1 MNSNYHSSL
10 SRILSLFALGLFM
23 FTAACTQP
31 STVDSAAPVSK
42 VTQPEWSKNA
52 TIYEVNVR
60 QYTPEGTFS
69 AFSEH
74 LPRLKE
80 MGVDILWFMPIHPIG
95 KINRKENENS
105 MGSYY
110 SVQDYKAVS
119 SDYGT
124 AEDFRAVVQQA
135 HSLEMKVI
143 LDWVPNH
150 TAWDNPW
157 TENKDWYVL
166 NEEGDFIPP
175 LGTDWTDVIQL
186 DYTNEEMRAAMIDAM
201 KYWVAEFGVDGYR
214 CDVAGMVPT
223 DFWIRAHAELDEVK
237 DVFMLAED
245 GEPELL
251 IEAFDMNYAWEY
263 AHIIREIAKGAMTFD
278 RLDSLLAEDAK
289 KFPENSYRMYFTSN
303 HDENSWNGTDI
314 EMYGDN
320 FQNFAVLSATIDGMP
335 LVYSGQE
342 AVLDK
347 QLLFFEKDEIEWKD
361 YELVDFYTDLLALN
375 KRNEAL
381 WNGAHGANPVRISSP
396 EGTYAYQ
403 RNKDDFGV
411 YVGLNNT
418 QMAQEISFPLE
429 AGTTYKVYGM
439 DFVEY
444 EANSNDVV
452 SIPANSWL
460 IFSTH

>member
-1 MNSNYHSSL
+1 MNSTTSFSP
-10 SRILSLFALGLFM
+10 SRIVSLCIAGLFVLS
-23 FTAACTQP
+23 AACTQP
-31 STVDSAAPVSK
+31 STMDAVAPVSK
-42 VTQPEWSKNA
+42 VEHPEWSKNA

-60 QYTPEGTFS
+60 QYTPEGTFN

-80 MGVDILWFMPIHPIG
+80 IGVDILWFMPIHPIG
-95 KINRKENENS
+95 KINRKETESS

-110 SVQDYKAVS
+110 SVQDYKSVS

-124 AEDFRAVVQQA
+124 KEDFKRMVEQA
-135 HSLEMKVI
+135 HGLGMKVI

-166 NEEGDFIPP
+166 NEEDDFIPP

-186 DYTNEEMRAAMIDAM
+186 DYTNEEMRDAMIDAM

-214 CDVAGMVPT
+214 CDVAGKVPT
-223 DFWIRAHAELDEVK
+223 DFWVRAHAELDEVK

-245 GEPELL
+245 EEPELL

-289 KFPENSYRMYFTSN
+289 KFPDNSYRMYFTSN
-303 HDENSWNGTDI
+303 HDENSWNGTDV

-361 YELVDFYTDLLALN
+361 YALVDFYTDLLALN

-381 WNGAHGANPVRISSP
+381 WNGAHGANPIRISSP

-403 RNKDDFGV
+403 RNKADFGV

-418 QMAQEISFPLE
+418 QMTQEISFPLE
-429 AGTTYKVYGM
+429 AGTIYKVYGM
-439 DFVEY
+439 ETTQF
-444 EANSNDVV
+444 EATGNDSMGV
-452 SIPANSWL
+452 PAHSWV
-460 IFSTH
+460 IVSTH

>member
-1 MNSNYHSSL
+1 MDSNYHSS
-10 SRILSLFALGLFM
+10 STRILSLFALGLFIL
-23 FTAACTQP
+23 TAACTQP
-31 STVDSAAPVSK
+31 SRVDSAAPVSK
-42 VTQPEWSKNA
+42 VTKPEWSKNA

-60 QYTPEGTFS
+60 QYTPEGTFNS
-69 AFSEH
+69 FSEH

-124 AEDFRAVVQQA
+124 AEDFSALVQQA
-135 HSLEMKVI
+135 HSLGMKVI

-166 NEEGDFIPP
+166 GEEGDFIPP

-214 CDVAGMVPT
+214 CDVAGKVPT
-223 DFWIRAHAELDEVK
+223 DFWVRAHAELDEVK

-263 AHIIREIAKGAMTFD
+263 AHIIREIAKGTMTFD

-289 KFPENSYRMYFTSN
+289 KFPDNSYRMYFTSN
-303 HDENSWNGTDI
+303 HDENSWNGSDI

-320 FQNFAVLSATIDGMP
+320 FQNFAVLSGTIDGMP

-342 AVLDK
+342 AVLEK
-347 QLLFFEKDEIEWKD
+347 RLLFFEKDEIEWKD
-361 YELVDFYTDLLALN
+361 YALVDFYTDLLALN

-381 WNGAHGANPVRISSP
+381 WNGDHGANPIRISSP
-396 EGTYAYQ
+396 QGTYAYQ

-418 QMAQEISFPLE
+418 QMTQEISFPLE
-429 AGTTYKVYGM
+429 AGTIYKIYGM

-444 EANSNDVV
+444 EANGNDVMSV
-452 SIPANSWL
+452 PANSWL
-460 IFSTH
+460 ILSTH

>member
-1 MNSNYHSSL
+1 MNLHHQSYL
-10 SRILSLFALGLFM
+10 SRNLSLFVLGLFM
-23 FTAACTQP
+23 HTVACTQS
-31 STVDSAAPVSK
+31 STMDSVAPVSK

-60 QYTPEGTFS
+60 QYTSEGTFN

-95 KINRKENENS
+95 KVNRKENEDS

-119 SDYGT
+119 TDYGT
-124 AEDFRAVVQQA
+124 EEDFRVLVEQV
-135 HSLEMKVI
+135 HNLGMKVI

-166 NEEGDFIPP
+166 NEKGDFIPP

-186 DYTNEEMRAAMIDAM
+186 NYANEDMRTSMIDAM

-214 CDVAGMVPT
+214 CDVAGKVPT
-223 DFWIRAHAELDEVK
+223 DFWVRAHNELDEIK

-251 IEAFDMNYAWEY
+251 LEAFDMNYAWEY

-278 RLDSLLAEDAK
+278 RLDSLLMEDAK
-289 KFPENSYRMYFTSN
+289 KFPDNSYRMFFTSN
-303 HDENSWNGTDI
+303 HDENSWKGTDTDL
-314 EMYGDN
+314 YGNN

-335 LVYSGQE
+335 LIYSGQE

-347 QLLFFEKDEIEWKD
+347 QLLFFEKDEIDWKD
-361 YELVDFYTDLLALN
+361 YALVDFYTDLLALN
-375 KRNEAL
+375 KRNRAL
-381 WNGAHGANPVRISSP
+381 WNGSYGANPVRISSP

-403 RNKDDFGV
+403 RNKGDFGV

-418 QMAQEISFPLE
+418 QMTQDFNLPLE
-429 AGTTYKVYGM
+429 VGTMYKTYGM
-439 DFVEY
+439 DSAFY
-444 EANSNDVV
+444 EANGNDVM
-452 SIPANSWL
+452 SIPANSWVIL
-460 IFSTH
+460 STH

>member
-1 MNSNYHSSL
+1 MHSNYHSSL

-52 TIYEVNVR
+52 TIYEINVR

-278 RLDSLLAEDAK
+278 RLDSLLAKDAK

-361 YELVDFYTDLLALN
+361 YALVDFYTDLLALN

>member
-1 MNSNYHSSL
+1 MNSTTSFL
-10 SRILSLFALGLFM
+10 PSRIVSLCIAGLFILS
-23 FTAACTQP
+23 AACTKP
-31 STVDSAAPVSK
+31 STMDAVAPVSK
-42 VTQPEWSKNA
+42 VEHPEWSKNA

-60 QYTPEGTFS
+60 QYTPEGTFN

-95 KINRKENENS
+95 KINRKETERS

-124 AEDFRAVVQQA
+124 EEDFRRMVEQA
-135 HSLEMKVI
+135 HGLGMKVI

-186 DYTNEEMRAAMIDAM
+186 DYTNDEMRAAMIDAM

-214 CDVAGMVPT
+214 CDVAGKVST
-223 DFWIRAHAELDEVK
+223 DFWVRVHAELDEVK

-289 KFPENSYRMYFTSN
+289 KFPDNSYRMYFTSN
-303 HDENSWNGTDI
+303 HDENSWNGTDL

-342 AVLDK
+342 AMLDK

-361 YELVDFYTDLLALN
+361 YALVDFYTDLLALN

-381 WNGAHGANPVRISSP
+381 WNGAHGANPMRISSP

-418 QMAQEISFPLE
+418 QMTQEISFPLE
-429 AGTTYKVYGM
+429 AGTIYKVYGM
-439 DFVEY
+439 ETVDY
-444 EANSNDVV
+444 EATANDVMSV
-452 SIPANSWL
+452 PANSWV
-460 IFSTH
+460 IVSTH

>member
-52 TIYEVNVR
+52 TIYEINVR
-60 QYTPEGTFS
+60 QYTLEGTFS

-223 DFWIRAHAELDEVK
+223 DFWIWAHAELDEVK

-361 YELVDFYTDLLALN
+361 YALVDFYTDLLALN

>member
-1 MNSNYHSSL
+1 MNSTTSFSP
-10 SRILSLFALGLFM
+10 SRIFSLCVANLFVLS
-23 FTAACTQP
+23 AACTQP
-31 STVDSAAPVSK
+31 SNMEVVAPVSK
-42 VTQPEWSKNA
+42 VEHPEWSKNA

-60 QYTPEGTFS
+60 QYTPEGTFN

-95 KINRKENENS
+95 KINRKETESS

-124 AEDFRAVVQQA
+124 EEDFRRMVEQA
-135 HSLEMKVI
+135 HGLGMKVI

-157 TENKDWYVL
+157 TVNKDWYVL
-166 NEEGDFIPP
+166 SEEGDFIPP

-186 DYTNEEMRAAMIDAM
+186 DYTNEEMRSAMIDAM
-201 KYWVAEFGVDGYR
+201 KYWVAEFDVDGYR
-214 CDVAGMVPT
+214 CDVAGKVPT
-223 DFWIRAHAELDEVK
+223 DFWVRAHAELDEIK

-245 GEPELL
+245 GDPELL

-278 RLDSLLAEDAK
+278 RFDSLLVEDAR
-289 KFPENSYRMYFTSN
+289 KFPDNSYRMYFSSN

-361 YELVDFYTDLLALN
+361 YALVDFYTDLLALN

-381 WNGAHGANPVRISSP
+381 WNGAYGANPIRISSP
-396 EGTYAYQ
+396 KGTYAFQ
-403 RNKDDFGV
+403 RNKDYFGV

-418 QMAQEISFPLE
+418 QMTQEISFPLE

-439 DFVEY
+439 ETTQF
-444 EANSNDVV
+444 EAMGNDSMRV
-452 SIPANSWL
+452 PAHSWV
-460 IFSTH
+460 IVSTH

>member
-1 MNSNYHSSL
+1 MNSTTSFSL
-10 SRILSLFALGLFM
+10 SRIFSLCIASLFVLS
-23 FTAACTQP
+23 AACSQP
-31 STVDSAAPVSK
+31 STLEAVAPVSK
-42 VTQPEWSKNA
+42 VEHPEWSKNA

-60 QYTPEGTFS
+60 QYTPEGTFN
-69 AFSEH
+69 AFSQH

-95 KINRKENENS
+95 KINRKETES
-105 MGSYY
+105 SIGSYY

-124 AEDFRAVVQQA
+124 EEDFRRMVEQA
-135 HSLEMKVI
+135 HGLGMKVI

-186 DYTNEEMRAAMIDAM
+186 DYTNEKMRAAMIDAM

-214 CDVAGMVPT
+214 CDVAGKVPT
-223 DFWIRAHAELDEVK
+223 DFWVRAHAELDEVK
-237 DVFMLAED
+237 DIFMLAED

-263 AHIIREIAKGAMTFD
+263 AHIIREIAKGAITFD

-289 KFPENSYRMYFTSN
+289 KFPDSSYRMYFTSN

-361 YELVDFYTDLLALN
+361 YALVDFYTDLLALN

-381 WNGAHGANPVRISSP
+381 WNGAYGANPIRISSP
-396 EGTYAYQ
+396 KGTYAFQ
-403 RNKDDFGV
+403 RNKDYFGM

-418 QMAQEISFPLE
+418 QMTQEISFPLE
-429 AGTTYKVYGM
+429 AGTTYNIYGM
-439 DFVEY
+439 ETTQF
-444 EANSNDVV
+444 EATGNDSMRV
-452 SIPANSWL
+452 PAHSWV
-460 IFSTH
+460 IVSTH

>member
-347 QLLFFEKDEIEWKD
+347 LLLFFEKDEIEWKD

>member
-1 MNSNYHSSL
+1 MNSITSFL
-10 SRILSLFALGLFM
+10 PSRIVSLCIAGLFVLS
-23 FTAACTQP
+23 AACTQP
-31 STVDSAAPVSK
+31 STMVEVAPVSK
-42 VTQPEWSKNA
+42 VEHPEWSKNA

-60 QYTPEGTFS
+60 QYTPEGTFN

-95 KINRKENENS
+95 KINRKETESS

-124 AEDFRAVVQQA
+124 EEDFRHMVEQA
-135 HSLEMKVI
+135 HGLGVKVI

-166 NEEGDFIPP
+166 NEEGGFIPP

-214 CDVAGMVPT
+214 CDVAGKVPT
-223 DFWIRAHAELDEVK
+223 DFWVRAHAELDEVK

-289 KFPENSYRMYFTSN
+289 KFPDNSYRMYFTSN

-361 YELVDFYTDLLALN
+361 YALVDFYTDLLALN

-381 WNGAHGANPVRISSP
+381 WNGAHGANPERIPSP
-396 EGTYAYQ
+396 VGTYSFQ
-403 RNKDDFGV
+403 RNKGDFGV

-418 QMAQEISFPLE
+418 TVPQELSFPLQ
-429 AGTTYKVYGM
+429 AGTIYKVYGM
-439 DFVEY
+439 ETTQF
-444 EANSNDVV
+444 EAMGNDSMGV
-452 SIPANSWL
+452 PAHSWV
-460 IFSTH
+460 IVSTH

>member
-1 MNSNYHSSL
+1 MNSTTSFSP
-10 SRILSLFALGLFM
+10 SRIVSLCIAGLFVLS
-23 FTAACTQP
+23 AACTQP
-31 STVDSAAPVSK
+31 STMDAVAPVSK
-42 VTQPEWSKNA
+42 VEHPEWSKNA

-60 QYTPEGTFS
+60 QYTPEGTFN

-80 MGVDILWFMPIHPIG
+80 IGVDILWFMPIHPIG
-95 KINRKENENS
+95 KINRKETESS

-110 SVQDYKAVS
+110 SVQDYKSVS

-124 AEDFRAVVQQA
+124 KEDFKRMVEQA
-135 HSLEMKVI
+135 HGLGMKVI

-166 NEEGDFIPP
+166 NEEDDFIPP

-186 DYTNEEMRAAMIDAM
+186 DYTNEEMRDAMIDAM
-201 KYWVAEFGVDGYR
+201 KYWVTEFGVDGYR
-214 CDVAGMVPT
+214 CDVAGKVPT
-223 DFWIRAHAELDEVK
+223 DFWVRAHAELDEVK

-245 GEPELL
+245 EEPELL

-289 KFPENSYRMYFTSN
+289 KFPDNSYRMYFTSN
-303 HDENSWNGTDI
+303 HDENSWNGTDV

-361 YELVDFYTDLLALN
+361 YALVDFYTDLLALN

-381 WNGAHGANPVRISSP
+381 WNGAHGANPMRISSP

-418 QMAQEISFPLE
+418 QMTQEISFPLE
-429 AGTTYKVYGM
+429 AGTIYKVYGM
-439 DFVEY
+439 ETVDY
-444 EANSNDVV
+444 EATGNDVMSV
-452 SIPANSWL
+452 PANSWV
-460 IFSTH
+460 IVSTH

>member
-52 TIYEVNVR
+52 TIYEINVR

-303 HDENSWNGTDI
+303 HDENSWNGTDL

-361 YELVDFYTDLLALN
+361 YALVDFYTDLLALN

-381 WNGAHGANPVRISSP
+381 WNGAHGANPMRISSP

>member
-1 MNSNYHSSL
+1 MNSTTSFST
-10 SRILSLFALGLFM
+10 SRIVNLCIASLFVLS
-23 FTAACTQP
+23 AACTQP
-31 STVDSAAPVSK
+31 STMEAVAPVSK
-42 VTQPEWSKNA
+42 VEHPEWSKNA

-60 QYTPEGTFS
+60 QYTPEGTFN

-95 KINRKENENS
+95 KINRKETESS

-124 AEDFRAVVQQA
+124 DEDFRRMVEQA
-135 HSLEMKVI
+135 HGLGIKVI

-214 CDVAGMVPT
+214 CDVAGKVPT
-223 DFWIRAHAELDEVK
+223 DFWVQAHAKLDEVK

-289 KFPENSYRMYFTSN
+289 KFPDNSYRMYFTSN

-361 YELVDFYTDLLALN
+361 YALVDFYTDLLALN

-381 WNGAHGANPVRISSP
+381 WNGAHGANPERIPSP
-396 EGTYAYQ
+396 AGTYAFQ
-403 RNKDDFGV
+403 RNKGDFGV
-411 YVGLNNT
+411 YIGLNNT
-418 QMAQEISFPLE
+418 TMSQELSFPLE
-429 AGTTYKVYGM
+429 AGTLYKVYGM
-439 DFVEY
+439 ETTQF
-444 EANSNDVV
+444 EATGNDSMRV
-452 SIPANSWL
+452 PAHSWV
-460 IFSTH
+460 IVSTH

>member
-1 MNSNYHSSL
+1 MNSTTSFST
-10 SRILSLFALGLFM
+10 SRIVNLCIASLFVLS
-23 FTAACTQP
+23 AACTQP
-31 STVDSAAPVSK
+31 STMEAVAPVSK
-42 VTQPEWSKNA
+42 VEHPEWSKNA

-60 QYTPEGTFS
+60 QYTPEGTFN

-95 KINRKENENS
+95 KINRKETESS

-124 AEDFRAVVQQA
+124 DEDFRRMVEQA
-135 HSLEMKVI
+135 HGLGIKVI

-214 CDVAGMVPT
+214 CDVAGKVPT
-223 DFWIRAHAELDEVK
+223 DFWVQAHAELDEVK
-237 DVFMLAED
+237 DVFILAED

-289 KFPENSYRMYFTSN
+289 KFPDNSYRMYFTSN

-361 YELVDFYTDLLALN
+361 YALVDFYTDLLALN

-381 WNGAHGANPVRISSP
+381 WNGAHGANPERIPSP
-396 EGTYAYQ
+396 AGTYAFQ
-403 RNKDDFGV
+403 RNKGDFGV
-411 YVGLNNT
+411 YIGLNNT
-418 QMAQEISFPLE
+418 TMSQKLSFPLE
-429 AGTTYKVYGM
+429 AGTLYKVYGM
-439 DFVEY
+439 ETTQL
-444 EANSNDVV
+444 EATGNASMR
-452 SIPANSWL
+452 IPAHSWV
-460 IFSTH
+460 IVSTH

>member
-23 FTAACTQP
+23 FTAACTEP

-361 YELVDFYTDLLALN
+361 YALVDFYTDLLALN

-418 QMAQEISFPLE
+418 QMAQEISFQLE

>member
-1 MNSNYHSSL
+1 MNSTTSFSL
-10 SRILSLFALGLFM
+10 SRIFSLCIASLFVLS
-23 FTAACTQP
+23 AACTQP
-31 STVDSAAPVSK
+31 STLEAVAPVSK
-42 VTQPEWSKNA
+42 VEHPEWSKNA

-60 QYTPEGTFS
+60 QYTPEGTFN
-69 AFSEH
+69 AFSQH

-95 KINRKENENS
+95 KINRKETES
-105 MGSYY
+105 SIGSYY
-110 SVQDYKAVS
+110 SVQNYKAVS

-124 AEDFRAVVQQA
+124 EEDFRRMVEQA
-135 HSLEMKVI
+135 HGLGMKVI

-186 DYTNEEMRAAMIDAM
+186 DYTNEKMRSAMIDAM

-214 CDVAGMVPT
+214 CDVAGKVPT
-223 DFWIRAHAELDEVK
+223 DFWVRAHAELDEVK
-237 DVFMLAED
+237 DIFMLAED

-263 AHIIREIAKGAMTFD
+263 AHIIREIAKGAITFD

-289 KFPENSYRMYFTSN
+289 KFPDSSYRMYFTSN

-361 YELVDFYTDLLALN
+361 YALVDFYTDLLALN

-381 WNGAHGANPVRISSP
+381 WNGAYGANPIRISSP
-396 EGTYAYQ
+396 KGTYAFQ
-403 RNKDDFGV
+403 RNKDYFGM

-418 QMAQEISFPLE
+418 QMTQEISFPLE
-429 AGTTYKVYGM
+429 AGTTYNIYGM
-439 DFVEY
+439 ETTQF
-444 EANSNDVV
+444 EATGNDSMRV
-452 SIPANSWL
+452 PAHSWV
-460 IFSTH
+460 IVSTH

>member
-1 MNSNYHSSL
+1 MNSTTSFL
-10 SRILSLFALGLFM
+10 PSRIVSLCIVGLFILS
-23 FTAACTQP
+23 AACTQP
-31 STVDSAAPVSK
+31 STMDAVAPVSK
-42 VTQPEWSKNA
+42 VEHPEWSKNA

-60 QYTPEGTFS
+60 QYTPEGTFN

-95 KINRKENENS
+95 KINRKETERS

-124 AEDFRAVVQQA
+124 AEDFRRMVEQA
-135 HSLEMKVI
+135 HGLGMKVI

-157 TENKDWYVL
+157 TENKEWYVL
-166 NEEGDFIPP
+166 NEVGDFIPP

-186 DYTNEEMRAAMIDAM
+186 DYTNDEMRAAMIDAM

-214 CDVAGMVPT
+214 CDVAGKVPT
-223 DFWIRAHAELDEVK
+223 DFWVRAHAELDEVK

-289 KFPENSYRMYFTSN
+289 KFPDNSYRMYFTSN
-303 HDENSWNGTDI
+303 HDENSWNGTDL

-347 QLLFFEKDEIEWKD
+347 QLQFFEKDEIEWND
-361 YELVDFYTDLLALN
+361 YDLVDFYTDLLALN

-381 WNGAHGANPVRISSP
+381 WNGAHGANPMRISSP

-418 QMAQEISFPLE
+418 QMTQEISFPLE
-429 AGTTYKVYGM
+429 AGTIYKVYGM
-439 DFVEY
+439 ETVDY
-444 EANSNDVV
+444 EATGNDVMSV
-452 SIPANSWL
+452 PANSWV
-460 IFSTH
+460 IVSTH

>member
-1 MNSNYHSSL
+1 MNSTTSFLPWRIVSL
-10 SRILSLFALGLFM
+10 CIAGLFILL
-23 FTAACTQP
+23 AACTQP
-31 STVDSAAPVSK
+31 STMDAVAPVSK
-42 VTQPEWSKNA
+42 VEHPEWSKNA

-60 QYTPEGTFS
+60 QYTPEGTFN

-95 KINRKENENS
+95 KINRKETERS

-124 AEDFRAVVQQA
+124 EEDFRRMVEQA
-135 HSLEMKVI
+135 HGLGMKVI

-157 TENKDWYVL
+157 TENKEWYVL
-166 NEEGDFIPP
+166 NEVGDFIPP

-186 DYTNEEMRAAMIDAM
+186 DYTNDEMRAAMIDAM

-214 CDVAGMVPT
+214 CDVAGKVPT
-223 DFWIRAHAELDEVK
+223 DFWVRAHAELDEVK

-289 KFPENSYRMYFTSN
+289 KFPDNSYRMYFTSN
-303 HDENSWNGTDI
+303 HDENSWNGTDL

-361 YELVDFYTDLLALN
+361 YALVDFYTDLLALN

-381 WNGAHGANPVRISSP
+381 WNGAHGANPMRISSP

-418 QMAQEISFPLE
+418 QMTQEISFPLE
-429 AGTTYKVYGM
+429 AGTIYKVYGM
-439 DFVEY
+439 ETVDY
-444 EANSNDVV
+444 EATGNDVMSV
-452 SIPANSWL
+452 PANSWV
-460 IFSTH
+460 IVSTH

>member
-1 MNSNYHSSL
+1 MNSTTSFL
-10 SRILSLFALGLFM
+10 PSRIVSLCIAGLFILS
-23 FTAACTQP
+23 AACTQP
-31 STVDSAAPVSK
+31 STMDAVAPVSK
-42 VTQPEWSKNA
+42 VEHPEWSKNA

-60 QYTPEGTFS
+60 QYTPEGTFN

-95 KINRKENENS
+95 KINRKETERS

-124 AEDFRAVVQQA
+124 EEDFRRMVEQA
-135 HSLEMKVI
+135 HGLGMKVI

-157 TENKDWYVL
+157 TENKEWYVL
-166 NEEGDFIPP
+166 NEVGDFIPP

-186 DYTNEEMRAAMIDAM
+186 DYTNDEMRAAMIDAM

-214 CDVAGMVPT
+214 CDVAGKVPT
-223 DFWIRAHAELDEVK
+223 DFWVRAHAELDEVK

-289 KFPENSYRMYFTSN
+289 KFPDNSYRMYFTSN
-303 HDENSWNGTDI
+303 HDENSWNGTDL

-347 QLLFFEKDEIEWKD
+347 QLQFFEKDEIEWND
-361 YELVDFYTDLLALN
+361 YDLVDFYTDLLALN

-381 WNGAHGANPVRISSP
+381 WNGAHGANPMRISSP

-418 QMAQEISFPLE
+418 QMTQEISFPLE
-429 AGTTYKVYGM
+429 AGTIYKVYGM
-439 DFVEY
+439 ETVDY
-444 EANSNDVV
+444 EATGNDVMSV
-452 SIPANSWL
+452 PANSWV
-460 IFSTH
+460 IVSTH

>member
-1 MNSNYHSSL
+1 MNSSTSFSST
-10 SRILSLFALGLFM
+10 RIVNLCIASLFVLSV
-23 FTAACTQP
+23 ACTQP
-31 STVDSAAPVSK
+31 STMEAVAPVSK
-42 VTQPEWSKNA
+42 VEHPEWSKNA

-60 QYTPEGTFS
+60 QYTPEGTFN

-95 KINRKENENS
+95 KINRKETESS

-124 AEDFRAVVQQA
+124 DEDFRRMVEQA
-135 HSLEMKVI
+135 HGLGMKVI

-223 DFWIRAHAELDEVK
+223 DFWVQAHAELDEVK

-289 KFPENSYRMYFTSN
+289 KFPDNSYRMYFTSN

-361 YELVDFYTDLLALN
+361 YALVDFYTDLLALN
-375 KRNEAL
+375 KLNEAL
-381 WNGAHGANPVRISSP
+381 WNGAHGANPERIPSP
-396 EGTYAYQ
+396 AGTYAFQ
-403 RNKDDFGV
+403 RNKGDFGV

-418 QMAQEISFPLE
+418 TMSQELSFPLE
-429 AGTTYKVYGM
+429 AGTLYKVYGM
-439 DFVEY
+439 ETTQF
-444 EANSNDVV
+444 EATGNDSMRV
-452 SIPANSWL
+452 PAHSWV
-460 IFSTH
+460 IVSTH

>member
-1 MNSNYHSSL
+1 MNSTTSFL
-10 SRILSLFALGLFM
+10 PSRIVSLCIAGLFVLS
-23 FTAACTQP
+23 AACTQP
-31 STVDSAAPVSK
+31 YTMDVVAPVSK
-42 VTQPEWSKNA
+42 VEHPEWSKNA

-60 QYTPEGTFS
+60 QYTPEGTFN

-95 KINRKENENS
+95 KINRKETESS

-110 SVQDYKAVS
+110 SVQDYKSVN

-124 AEDFRAVVQQA
+124 KEDFKRMVEQA
-135 HSLEMKVI
+135 HGLGMKVI

-175 LGTDWTDVIQL
+175 LGTDWIDVIQL

-214 CDVAGMVPT
+214 CDVAGKVPT
-223 DFWIRAHAELDEVK
+223 DFWVRAHAELDEVK

-289 KFPENSYRMYFTSN
+289 KFPDNSYRMYFTSN

-361 YELVDFYTDLLALN
+361 YALVDFYTDLLALN

-381 WNGAHGANPVRISSP
+381 WNGAYGANPIRISSP
-396 EGTYAYQ
+396 KGTYAFQ
-403 RNKDDFGV
+403 RNKDYFGV

-418 QMAQEISFPLE
+418 QMTQEISFPLE
-429 AGTTYKVYGM
+429 AGTIYKVYGM
-439 DFVEY
+439 ETTQF
-444 EANSNDVV
+444 EATGNDSMGV
-452 SIPANSWL
+452 PAHSWV
-460 IFSTH
+460 IVSTH

>member
-1 MNSNYHSSL
+1 MNSTSSFL
-10 SRILSLFALGLFM
+10 PSRIFSLCIASLFVLS
-23 FTAACTQP
+23 AACTQP
-31 STVDSAAPVSK
+31 STMEAVAPVSK
-42 VTQPEWSKNA
+42 VEHPEWSKNA

-60 QYTPEGTFS
+60 QYTPEGTFN

-80 MGVDILWFMPIHPIG
+80 MGVDILLFMPIHPIG
-95 KINRKENENS
+95 KINRKETESS

-124 AEDFRAVVQQA
+124 EEDFRHMVEQA
-135 HSLEMKVI
+135 HGLGMKVI

-214 CDVAGMVPT
+214 CDVAGKVPT
-223 DFWIRAHAELDEVK
+223 DFWVRAHAELDEVK

-263 AHIIREIAKGAMTFD
+263 AHIIREIAKGAMTFE

-289 KFPENSYRMYFTSN
+289 KFPDNSYHMYFTSN

-361 YELVDFYTDLLALN
+361 YALVDFYTDLLALN

-381 WNGAHGANPVRISSP
+381 WNGAYGANPVRISSP

-403 RNKDDFGV
+403 RKKDDFGV

>member
-52 TIYEVNVR
+52 TIYEINVR

-361 YELVDFYTDLLALN
+361 YALVDFYTDLLALN

-429 AGTTYKVYGM
+429 AGITYKVYGM

>member
-1 MNSNYHSSL
+1 MNSTTSFSP
-10 SRILSLFALGLFM
+10 SRIVSLCIAGLFVLS
-23 FTAACTQP
+23 AACTQP
-31 STVDSAAPVSK
+31 STMDAVAPVSK
-42 VTQPEWSKNA
+42 VEHPEWSKNA

-60 QYTPEGTFS
+60 QYTPEGTFN

-80 MGVDILWFMPIHPIG
+80 IGVDILWFMPIHPIG
-95 KINRKENENS
+95 KINRKETESS

-110 SVQDYKAVS
+110 SVQDYKSVS

-124 AEDFRAVVQQA
+124 KEDFKRMVEQA
-135 HSLEMKVI
+135 HGLGMKVI

-166 NEEGDFIPP
+166 NEEDDFIPP

-214 CDVAGMVPT
+214 CDVAGKVPT
-223 DFWIRAHAELDEVK
+223 DFWVRAHAELDEVK

-245 GEPELL
+245 EEPELL

-289 KFPENSYRMYFTSN
+289 KFPDNSYRMYFTSN
-303 HDENSWNGTDI
+303 HDENSWNGTDV

-361 YELVDFYTDLLALN
+361 YVLVDFYTDLLALN
-375 KRNEAL
+375 KQNEAL
-381 WNGAHGANPVRISSP
+381 WNGAHGANPIRISSP

-403 RNKDDFGV
+403 RNKADFGV

-418 QMAQEISFPLE
+418 QMTQEISFPLE
-429 AGTTYKVYGM
+429 AGTIYKVYGM
-439 DFVEY
+439 ETTQF
-444 EANSNDVV
+444 EATGNDSMGV
-452 SIPANSWL
+452 PAHSWV
-460 IFSTH
+460 IVSTH

>member
-10 SRILSLFALGLFM
+10 SRILSLFALGLYM

-52 TIYEVNVR
+52 TIYEINVR

-110 SVQDYKAVS
+110 SVQDYKGVS

-186 DYTNEEMRAAMIDAM
+186 DYTNEEMRASMIDAM

-361 YELVDFYTDLLALN
+361 YALVDFYTDLLALN

>member
-1 MNSNYHSSL
+1 MNSTTSFSP
-10 SRILSLFALGLFM
+10 SRIVSLCIAGLFVLS
-23 FTAACTQP
+23 AACTQP
-31 STVDSAAPVSK
+31 STMDAVAPVSK
-42 VTQPEWSKNA
+42 VEHPEWSKNA

-60 QYTPEGTFS
+60 QYTPEGTFN

-80 MGVDILWFMPIHPIG
+80 IGVDILWFMPIHPIG
-95 KINRKENENS
+95 KINRKETESS

-110 SVQDYKAVS
+110 SVQDYKSVS

-124 AEDFRAVVQQA
+124 KEDFKRMVEQA
-135 HSLEMKVI
+135 HGLGMKVI

-166 NEEGDFIPP
+166 NEEDDFIPP

-186 DYTNEEMRAAMIDAM
+186 DYTNDEMRAAMIDAM

-214 CDVAGMVPT
+214 CDVAGKVPT
-223 DFWIRAHAELDEVK
+223 DFWVRAHAELDEVK

-245 GEPELL
+245 EEPELL

-289 KFPENSYRMYFTSN
+289 KFPDNSYRMYFTSN
-303 HDENSWNGTDI
+303 HDENSWNGTDV

-361 YELVDFYTDLLALN
+361 YVLVDFYTDLLALN
-375 KRNEAL
+375 KQNEAL
-381 WNGAHGANPVRISSP
+381 WNGAHGANPMRISSP

-403 RNKDDFGV
+403 RNKADFGV

-418 QMAQEISFPLE
+418 QMTQEISFPLE
-429 AGTTYKVYGM
+429 AGTIYKVYGM
-439 DFVEY
+439 ETTQF
-444 EANSNDVV
+444 EATGNDSMGV
-452 SIPANSWL
+452 PAHSWV
-460 IFSTH
+460 IVSTH

>member
-52 TIYEVNVR
+52 TIYEINVR

-361 YELVDFYTDLLALN
+361 YALVDFYTDLLALN

-396 EGTYAYQ
+396 EGSYAYQ

>member
-1 MNSNYHSSL
+1 MNSTTSFL
-10 SRILSLFALGLFM
+10 PSRIVSLCIAGLFILS
-23 FTAACTQP
+23 AACTQP
-31 STVDSAAPVSK
+31 STMDAMAPVSK
-42 VTQPEWSKNA
+42 VEHPEWSKNA

-60 QYTPEGTFS
+60 QYTPEGTFN

-95 KINRKENENS
+95 KINRKETERS

-124 AEDFRAVVQQA
+124 EEDFRRMVEQA
-135 HSLEMKVI
+135 HGLGMKVI

-166 NEEGDFIPP
+166 NEEGDFITP

-186 DYTNEEMRAAMIDAM
+186 DYTNDEMRAAMIDAM

-214 CDVAGMVPT
+214 CDVAGKVST
-223 DFWIRAHAELDEVK
+223 DFWVRVHAELDEVK

-289 KFPENSYRMYFTSN
+289 KFPDNSYRMYFTSN

-361 YELVDFYTDLLALN
+361 YALVDFYTDLLVLN

-381 WNGAHGANPVRISSP
+381 WNGAHGANPMRISSP

-418 QMAQEISFPLE
+418 QMTQEISFPLE
-429 AGTTYKVYGM
+429 AGTIYKVYGM
-439 DFVEY
+439 ETVDY
-444 EANSNDVV
+444 EATGNDVMSV
-452 SIPANSWL
+452 PANSWV
-460 IFSTH
+460 IVSTH